1 MFSTKKSLQSPEMN
15 YFNTRIIENHDDIM
29 TLNNWQSDF
38 FNYMASLP
46 WLNDNER
53 DMYEDEIKSYRCYD
67 V

>member
-1 MFSTKKSLQSPEMN
+1 MN

-29 TLNNWQSDF
+29 TLNSWQADF